1 MVGRQAAGYAVM
13 LILFGLVMVQVDNW
27 AHLGG
32 FAGGY
37 GIARWLDP
45 LKPERV
51 DHTMIALGLLAA
63 SLLSILASI
72 VFGLPMIRTS

>member
-1 MVGRQAAGYAVM
+1 MGYAVM

-45 LKPERV
+45 LKPERG
-51 DHTMIALGLLAA
+51 DHKMIAVGLLIV
-63 SLLSILASI
+63 SVLSILASI
-72 VFGLPMIRTS
+72 VFGLPLL